1 MHPAH
6 LCGVYSVCCLW
17 SGSPVHATVKHSCS
31 YCKTLLFF
39 NVFNHGLW
47 SVCCEILNNGYRKQ
61 TNFRTELGVL
71 FMMNVLNTS
80 VCSKCLCSFMLSSH
94 YGAARWYIRILDRNA
109 FFVSVVMSVFF
120 LSV

>member
-1 MHPAH
+1 M
-6 LCGVYSVCCLW
+6 
-17 SGSPVHATVKHSCS
+17 HATVKHSCS
-31 YCKTLLFF
+31 YYKTLLFF

-47 SVCCEILNNGYRKQ
+47 SVRCEILSNGWQK

-80 VCSKCLCSFMLSSH
+80 VCSKCLCSFMISSH
-94 YGAARWYIRILDRNA
+94 YDAARWYLRILDRNM
-109 FFVSVVMSVFF
+109 FFVSVFMSVFF